1 MKIAILGFGIVGS
14 GTYEVLASSG
24 APVEVKRI
32 LDLRNIPAVA
42 DKLTTDINDI
52 LNDDEI
58 ETVVETMGGVE
69 HSYKYVKAALEAGK
83 NVVFAR

>member
-24 APVEVKRI
+24 ANIEVKRI
-32 LDLRNIPAVA
+32 LDLREIPAVA

-52 LNDDEI
+52 LNDKEI

-69 HSYKYVKAALEAGK
+69 YSYRYVK
-83 NVVFAR
+83 VVIKI